1 MAFMSLSPIGIF
13 DSGLGG
19 LTVYK
24 ALREA
29 FPHEDFVYLAD
40 TARLPYGEK
49 SAGEVAEYTMQAAQF
64 LRQHNIKMF
73 VIACNAASSAGLP
86 VLREEFPDFP
96 ILGVIEPTIQ
106 SAITSTH
113 TGTVALIA
121 TARTVQSGAYE
132 KQILGRRPDIKIHSL
147 ACPELVTLVESG
159 DWNSSEAENIIRSSI
174 EHLGKAGVDYDSLI
188 LGCTHFPF
196 LTPLL
201 RRILGSEIPIIDGAD
216 AMVGD
221 VRRRLKLFD
230 MVNDN
235 NHQGQTEFFV
245 THDPEQFGL
254 TASRFLSETI
264 VLGGNLS
271 TCVLDVSDTETA
283 EIVAM

>member
-1 MAFMSLSPIGIF
+1 MSPSPIGIF

-24 ALREA
+24 VLREA

-49 SAGEVAEYTMQAAQF
+49 SAGEVAEFTMQAAQY
-64 LRQHNIKMF
+64 LRTHNIKMF

-96 ILGVIEPTIQ
+96 ILGVIEPTID
-106 SAITSTH
+106 SVIASTH

-159 DWNSSEAENIIRSSI
+159 DWSSATTEDIVRQSLS
-174 EHLGKAGVDYDSLI
+174 HLGKAGEDYDSLI

-196 LTPLL
+196 LMPLL
-201 RRILGSEIPIIDGAD
+201 QRVISSEIPIIDGTD
-216 AMVGD
+216 NMVGD

-230 MVNDN
+230 MVNGDN
-235 NHQGQTEFFV
+235 HIGQTQFFV
-245 THDPEQFGL
+245 TSEPEQFAE
-254 TASRFLSETI
+254 TASRFLAPET
-264 VLGGNLS
+264 VVVGANLS
-271 TCVLDVSDTETA
+271 TCTLSEQDIENPQIIA
-283 EIVAM
+283 I